1 MAPKYHPTP
10 LSGGDARILGA
21 VLHAPGFLSGLGDA
35 EYNLVKSRAKQAAH
49 PEQVNGIR
57 LMIKALDELR
67 NGVAAAE
74 RMILTRTETRV
85 DDDDQVR
92 GIREPLP
99 RGALTAAKVAKSAVA
114 QDVA

>member
-1 MAPKYHPTP
+1 M
-10 LSGGDARILGA
+10 
-21 VLHAPGFLSGLGDA
+21 
-35 EYNLVKSRAKQAAH
+35 KSRAKPAAH
-49 PEQVNGIR
+49 PEQFNGIQ

-85 DDDDQVR
+85 NDDDQV

-114 QDVA
+114 QDVAVSTRTSVASV